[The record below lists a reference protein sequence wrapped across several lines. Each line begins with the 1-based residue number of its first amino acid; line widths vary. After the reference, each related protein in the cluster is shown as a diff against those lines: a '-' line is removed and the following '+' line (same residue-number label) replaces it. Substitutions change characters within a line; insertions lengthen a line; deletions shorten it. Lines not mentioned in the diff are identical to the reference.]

1 MQVAVGSFTRQGIED
16 RLGPDLPAGVE
27 IALLY
32 YVGKLRSGRG
42 AVSVPSFLQSTGFEG
57 PVSEV
62 DLNVGPEVEKAL
74 SVEAERQ
81 HTTVDRLAAH
91 SVFVYL
97 AELDRLE
104 AEGAGKGHAAIN

>member
-1 MQVAVGSFTRQGIED
+1 MQVAVGPFTRQGIEE

-42 AVSVPSFLQSTGFEG
+42 ALAFPSFLQNAGFEA
-57 PVSEV
+57 PVAEV
-62 DLNVGPEVEKAL
+62 ELNVGPEVEEVL

-91 SVFVYL
+91 SVYLYL

-104 AEGAGKGHAAIN
+104 DEGRAVSN

>member
-1 MQVAVGSFTRQGIED
+1 MQVAVGPFTRQGIEE
-16 RLGPDLPAGVE
+16 RLGPDLPAAVE

-42 AVSVPSFLQSTGFEG
+42 APGFPSFLQGAEFE
-57 PVSEV
+57 PPAAEIE
-62 DLNVGPEVEKAL
+62 LNVGPEVEEVL
-74 SVEAERQ
+74 SAEAERQ

-91 SVFVYL
+91 SIFLYL

-104 AEGAGKGHAAIN
+104 DEGRAASN

>member
-1 MQVAVGSFTRQGIED
+1 MRVAVGPFTRQGIEE

-42 AVSVPSFLQSTGFEG
+42 APQFPSFLQNASFDS
-57 PVSEV
+57 PVSEIEL
-62 DLNVGPEVEKAL
+62 DIGPEVEQVL
-74 SVEAERQ
+74 SLEAERQ
-81 HTTVDRLAAH
+81 HTTLDRLAAH
-91 SVFVYL
+91 SVFLYL

-104 AEGAGKGHAAIN
+104 EDGSVASN

>member
-1 MQVAVGSFTRQGIED
+1 MQVAVGPFTRQGIEE

-42 AVSVPSFLQSTGFEG
+42 APTFPSFLQNAAFEA
-57 PVSEV
+57 PVAEV
-62 DLNVGPEVEKAL
+62 DLNVGPDVEEML
-74 SVEAERQ
+74 SREAKRQ
-81 HTTVDRLAAH
+81 RTTVDRLAAH
-91 SVFVYL
+91 SVYLYL

-104 AEGAGKGHAAIN
+104 DEDRVATN

>member
-1 MQVAVGSFTRQGIED
+1 MQVAVGPFTREEIKA

-42 AVSVPSFLQSTGFEG
+42 APTFPSFLQNAGFEA
-57 PVSEV
+57 PVAEIE
-62 DLNVGPEVEKAL
+62 LNVGPEVEEVL
-74 SVEAERQ
+74 SSEAERQ

-91 SVFVYL
+91 SVYLYL

-104 AEGAGKGHAAIN
+104 DEGRVASN